1 MRENSAQN
9 STDEQKRR
17 RSRTAVPLGV
27 LEGKEI
33 LIREEIAVDAGQD
46 DAGQGVVLESSARHG
61 LATALEGDE
70 CKRRQDR
77 PADMVLVLRGGRKGD
92 DEGGGD
98 DEERLGGKGHAEH
111 PSPLGRKVTVE
122 AGEEE

>member
-1 MRENSAQN
+1 MRKDSAQN
-9 STDEQKRR
+9 GTDEQKRR
-17 RSRTAVPLGV
+17 RSRTTVPLDV

-33 LIREEIAVDAGQD
+33 LVREEIAVDAGQD
-46 DAGQGVVLESSARHG
+46 DAGQGVVLESPARHG
-61 LATALEGDE
+61 LAAALEGDE
-70 CKRRQDR
+70 RKRRQDS
-77 PADMVLVLRGGRKGD
+77 PADVVLVLRGSRESD

-98 DEERLGGKGHAEH
+98 DEERLGGKGDAEH